1 MMKRV
6 TFLSALLLL
15 AIAVAVF
22 TGCSDDEKATN
33 PVLQEGDTLDPTFVA
48 FKEGYDGVDEF
59 TGMLLN
65 VMFNMVDTVM
75 NDTNNPNTKPVVIP
89 TSLGV
94 QADTLM
100 ITYHSASQYWYFY
113 ILETSGLDS
122 VELIDSIQFIQGTTP
137 VQWPDM
143 TQLTEMKS
151 GLSVY
156 WAMGEA
162 VVTAS
167 QAVSL
172 AGDFATMGLVTAN
185 GSQQLNVT
193 YTDHNVDINSD
204 SMFCHFNLAFTSNFN
219 DVVVL
224 LTEFDSGCP
233 SSGTIVSTG
242 TAGINCMGETDSVD
256 ISGSWTVTQTFAGD
270 SMTWVFEN
278 ATTRWTQ
285 TESCG
290 TIIMKPS
297 IMGFKPS
304 IITDVR

>member
-15 AIAVAVF
+15 AIAVAAF
-22 TGCSDDEKATN
+22 TGCSDDEKTTN

-48 FKEGYDGVDEF
+48 FKQGYDGVDEF
-59 TGMLLN
+59 TGMMLD
-65 VMFNMVDTVM
+65 VMFNLVDTVM
-75 NDTNNPNTKPVVIP
+75 NDTNNPNTKPVVFP

-94 QADTLM
+94 QADSML

-113 ILETSGLDS
+113 IVETSGLDS
-122 VELIDSIQFIQGTTP
+122 VELIDSIQFIHGTTP

-143 TQLTEMKS
+143 AQLSEMKS
-151 GLSVY
+151 GMSIY

-185 GSQQLNVT
+185 GSQQLNVAF
-193 YTDHNVDINSD
+193 TDHNVDVNSD
-204 SMFCHFNLAFTSNFN
+204 SMFCHFDFSFTTNFD

-224 LTEFDSGCP
+224 LAEFDTGCP

-242 TAGINCMGETDSVD
+242 TAGINCMGDTDSVKY
-256 ISGSWTVTQTFAGD
+256 SGSWTVTQTFAGD
-270 SMTWVFEN
+270 TMTWVFEN

-285 TESCG
+285 TEPCG
-290 TIIMKPS
+290 PTVLKPS
-297 IMGFKPS
+297 IMGFRPS
-304 IITDVR
+304 IFTVR